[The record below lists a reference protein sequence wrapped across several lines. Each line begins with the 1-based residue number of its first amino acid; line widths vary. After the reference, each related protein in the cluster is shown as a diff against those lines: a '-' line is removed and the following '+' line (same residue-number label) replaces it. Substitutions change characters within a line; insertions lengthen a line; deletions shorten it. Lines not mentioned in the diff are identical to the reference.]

1 MIREHGKS
9 TRARSC
15 TRRLQPLRESLEALL
30 NSCSLGHWHPLGPG
44 GGATCAS
51 AGRSPEP
58 TSNFTGG
65 PEKWELWGEIR
76 KCNPLTNLPGED
88 GARFRKQLLKER
100 NEAQQDSRNKASF
113 LSYRLNFPSGD
124 ESTVLLTLA
133 DWDLIKGRPV
143 PPKVG
148 RPLVGLDMGG
158 GRSWSAAVA
167 LWPNGRC
174 EAFALCPGIPSIVE
188 QEKRDLEPAR
198 HLRQARRWGTPEA
211 VLCDRFR
218 LAELQDCRL
227 PCGTCQRQWDTLRD

>member
-1 MIREHGKS
+1 M
-9 TRARSC
+9 RARDGP
-15 TRRLQPLRESLEALL
+15 RNLRQ
-30 NSCSLGHWHPLGPG
+30 
-44 GGATCAS
+44 T
-51 AGRSPEP
+51 
-58 TSNFTGG
+58 FTGG

-113 LSYRLNFPSGD
+113 ISYRLNFPSGD

-188 QEKRDLEPAR
+188 QEKRDLEPPGTYDKLASTGR
-198 HLRQARRWGTPEA
+198 LLIAEGLRVP
-211 VLCDRFR
+211 
-218 LAELQDCRL
+218 L
-227 PCGTCQRQWDTLRD
+227 PSTL